1 MPPPVIL
8 DPATL
13 RDAPCLVSKSG
24 IGELNPHRHE
34 FALLDG
40 IVHKDL
46 PSGIIAGYMDVR
58 TDDWWVRGHI
68 PGRPLLPGVLMIEAA
83 AQLASFGTKLLGPDE
98 VGFVGFGGLE
108 QVKFRET
115 VEPPARLLIVARVR
129 ELRPRRTIW
138 DTQGFV
144 GTKMAFEAVIIGM
157 RV

>member
-8 DPATL
+8 DPVTL

-24 IGELNPHRHE
+24 IGEANPHRFE

-40 IVHKDL
+40 ILQQDL
-46 PSGIIAGYMDVR
+46 TAGVFAGYLDVR
-58 TDDWWVRGHI
+58 PDDWWVRGHI

-83 AQLASFGTKLLGPDE
+83 AQLASYATRTLAPDDPR
-98 VGFVGFGGLE
+98 FIGFGGLE
-108 QVKFRET
+108 DVKFRET
-115 VEPPARLLIVARVR
+115 VQPPARLLIVARVR
-129 ELRPRRTIW
+129 ELRARRTAW
-138 DTQGFV
+138 DAQGFV